1 MTDFRTYELRQ
12 LRPRL
17 RDEVSCTWQSYG
29 GAECYILEDESRGSF
44 FRIGVPEYMFLSLL
58 DGRTSIGDAITQT
71 VSVLGPDA
79 FDEQQA
85 AVICHWLAESKLLAP
100 DGPGR
105 DNGDVSKSD
114 AARVARRLNPLSMR
128 LPLGCPEPLLS
139 VFDRPLGGMFS
150 LGGLLL
156 WLAVMVIAMWQLAP
170 HTEQL
175 WRESAVILSPHNWL
189 WIALWGIGLKVIHE
203 ASHRLACQ
211 RFGGRVREAG
221 IVFVLLA
228 PVPYVD
234 LTSTWRLPKWRRIVT
249 SAAGMFAELLIAALA
264 GILWANTS
272 DELLRQHLLQL
283 MLTASVVT
291 LLFNANPLMRFDGYY
306 ILADLLELPNLASH
320 GQQSLIHSTKRWL
333 LGVRSSSPTWPE
345 GRTWLVATYGVLSA
359 LWRTIVSA
367 SLIVAAAVW
376 FEGAGIALAAGA
388 VFAWFVQPLW
398 RGLRFVLLGSR
409 FEQPNRVRFLTIT
422 ASAAAS
428 VAWILTSVPAWHSIA
443 LPGVV
448 ESVDAAI
455 VRSESPGFVE
465 EVCVESGQAV
475 REGDPLVRLSNH
487 ELETQ
492 RRQLVIEFERS
503 ELRSRT
509 FQQAGELAARLAEDD
524 NREGLQTKL
533 AEVDRSCDLLLVRA
547 PRAGL
552 VFAADL
558 QSLIG
563 SYVSPGRELMVIGNP
578 DEKEIRVLISQERF
592 EAASLSLDRIVT
604 VRVIDDGFSTTG
616 TLRKLDPRATT
627 HSPHPALC
635 AGAGGPIATRI
646 ASSGSAARSR
656 DSQELLEPHV
666 VGYVSLDRA
675 ASRSLGSGQLATV
688 RIAESPR
695 PLGHWLLERGERW
708 LTAKRERWAGQPNEI
723 QFAEVPKLFRQR
735 DSERGSPQM
744 ARQPALDRVVK

>member
-17 RDEVSCTWQSYG
+17 REEVSCTWQSYG
-29 GAECYILEDESRGSF
+29 GAECYVLEDESRGSF
-44 FRIGVPEYMFLSLL
+44 FRIGVPEYTFLSLL
-58 DGRTSIGDAITQT
+58 DGRTSVGDAITQT

-85 AVICHWLAESKLLAP
+85 AVICHWLTESKLLAAE
-100 DGPGR
+100 GPGR
-105 DNGDVSKSD
+105 DSGDVPTF
-114 AARVARRLNPLSMR
+114 ARRLNPLSMR

-139 VFDRPLGGMFS
+139 VLDKLLGGMFS

-156 WLAVMVIAMWQLAP
+156 WLAVMAVAMWQLAP
-170 HTEQL
+170 HSEQL

-189 WIALWGIGLKVIHE
+189 WIVLWGVGLKMIHE
-203 ASHRLACQ
+203 ASHGLACQ

-221 IVFVLLA
+221 IVFILLA

-249 SAAGMFAELLIAALA
+249 SVAGMFAELLIAAIA
-264 GILWANTS
+264 GILWANTT

-306 ILADLLELPNLASH
+306 ILADLLELPNLAAH
-320 GQQSLIHSTKRWL
+320 GQQTLIHSTKRWL
-333 LGVRSSSPTWPE
+333 LGIRSSSPTWPE

-359 LWRTIVSA
+359 LWRTVVSV

-376 FEGAGIALAAGA
+376 FEGAGVALAAGA

-398 RGLRFVLLGSR
+398 RGLRFVLFGSR
-409 FEQPNRVRFLTIT
+409 FEKPHRIRFLAIT
-422 ASAAAS
+422 TCAAAS
-428 VAWILTSVPAWHSIA
+428 LAWMLTSVTAWHSIT
-443 LPGVV
+443 LHGVV

-455 VRSESPGFVE
+455 VRAESPGFVE

-475 REGDPLVRLSNH
+475 REGDLLVRLSNH

-492 RRQLVIEFERS
+492 RRQLVIEIERS

-524 NREGLQTKL
+524 NRKGVRTKL
-533 AEVDRSCDLLLVRA
+533 AELDRSCEQLLVRA
-547 PRAGL
+547 PRSGL
-552 VFAADL
+552 VSAADL
-558 QSLIG
+558 PSLLG
-563 SYVSPGRELMVIGNP
+563 SYVSPGRELLVIGNP
-578 DEKEIRVLISQERF
+578 DEKEIRVLVSQEQF
-592 EAASLSLDRIVT
+592 EAATLSLAEV
-604 VRVIDDGFSTTG
+604 VRVRLIDDGLAMTG
-616 TLRKLDPRATT
+616 RLDKLEPRATT
-627 HSPHPALC
+627 RSPHPALC
-635 AGAGGPIATRI
+635 AGAGGPIATKLVT
-646 ASSGSAARSR
+646 SGAAERKG

-666 VGYVSLDRA
+666 IGSVSLDRA
-675 ASRSLGSGQLATV
+675 ASQSLGCGQLAV
-688 RIAESPR
+688 VHIAESPR

-708 LTAKRERWAGQPNEI
+708 LTARRTNWADRPTELPL
-723 QFAEVPKLFRQR
+723 AKVPAPFRQHSSA
-735 DSERGSPQM
+735 DESLQM
-744 ARQPALDRVVK
+744 ATQPLMERVVK